1 MAINIHAQSKKGRN
15 SFFRDL
21 KRPVAARI
29 LPKFGWPLVREDEG
43 MLNNHWHWSKKV
55 IKIGVKKC
63 LQNQY
68 SFGIMS
74 SFTKVVFLAQTS
86 LFEFECFTR
95 KKRGYV
101 ILIIKVNLL
110 GPQSHRER
118 RENAEFPHVY
128 YEIYGEC
135 E

>member
-1 MAINIHAQSKKGRN
+1 
-15 SFFRDL
+15 
-21 KRPVAARI
+21 
-29 LPKFGWPLVREDEG
+29 

-74 SFTKVVFLAQTS
+74 SFTKVVVLAQAS

-95 KKRGYV
+95 KKRG
-101 ILIIKVNLL
+101 
-110 GPQSHRER
+110 
-118 RENAEFPHVY
+118 
-128 YEIYGEC
+128 
-135 E
+135 